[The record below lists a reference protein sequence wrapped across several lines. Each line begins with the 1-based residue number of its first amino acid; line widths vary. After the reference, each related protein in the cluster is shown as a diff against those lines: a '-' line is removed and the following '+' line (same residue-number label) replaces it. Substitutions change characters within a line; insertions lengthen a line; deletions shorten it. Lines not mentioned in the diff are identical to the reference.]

1 MTLARAK
8 PREVVVEQQAERS
21 LGFFTYLVPF
31 VLLGLLVFAS
41 IILSSKAA
49 KIESSVLEMRRS
61 LEVLKEQSEM
71 LNQKIAKITVGR
83 DLVN

>member
-8 PREVVVEQQAERS
+8 PREVVVERQAERS
-21 LGFFTYLVPF
+21 LGLFTYLVPF
-31 VLLGLLVFAS
+31 VLLGLLIFAS
-41 IILSSKAA
+41 ILLSSKAA

-61 LEVLKEQSEM
+61 LEVLKEQIEV